1 VNFSGENEM
10 DFQVNDETYFL
21 SLAENER
28 QWRVFVSTPTGAWR
42 IPVYDDGGE
51 TESLLVLEE
60 EKQRIPN

>member
-1 VNFSGENEM
+1 M

-28 QWRVFVSTPTGAWR
+28 QWRVIVSTPTGAR
-42 IPVYDDGGE
+42 QIPVYDDGGE

-60 EKQRIPN
+60 DKQRVPN

>member
-1 VNFSGENEM
+1 M

-60 EKQRIPN
+60 NRIPN

>member
-1 VNFSGENEM
+1 M

-28 QWRVFVSTPTGAWR
+28 QWRVFVSTPTGARR
-42 IPVYDDGGE
+42 IPIYDDGGE

-60 EKQRIPN
+60 DEQRVPN

>member
-1 VNFSGENEM
+1 M

-28 QWRVFVSTPTGAWR
+28 QWRVFVSTPRGAWR

-51 TESLLVLEE
+51 AEPLLVLEE
-60 EKQRIPN
+60 DRLPN

>member
-1 VNFSGENEM
+1 M

-28 QWRVFVSTPTGAWR
+28 QWRVFVSTPTGARR

-51 TESLLVLEE
+51 PESLLVLEE
-60 EKQRIPN
+60 DEQRVPN

>member
-1 VNFSGENEM
+1 M

-28 QWRVFVSTPTGAWR
+28 QWRVFVSTPTGAWP

-51 TESLLVLEE
+51 TDSLVMLQE